1 MGETG
6 GGGREVEVKW
16 KGKRGNE
23 EGKKK
28 PGGVRRGRSK
38 MKMGEWKEGGNGK
51 NRVGGR
57 GRRNL

>member
-1 MGETG
+1 MEGEEG
-6 GGGREVEVKW
+6 NKH
-16 KGKRGNE
+16 RGNE
-23 EGKKK
+23 EEKKK